1 MDKIICP
8 FCIDANIFPFED
20 TNLMKCGKCGL
31 LINKRFLS
39 KEALR
44 ITLRRQMLSSCR
56 GKNPGENRIKN
67 ANKQL
72 DILENYIK
80 PGNIWDIASAA
91 GFFMKAA
98 RDRGWEIH
106 GNEIS
111 KRAIKWAK
119 EHYDIDIEYG
129 FLEDLELTANHYDA
143 VVLWNSLEH
152 MYNPKETLEICRE
165 MLKVSGLIYIRV
177 PDKQTTKELNEKY
190 EKLHLYEFTG
200 ECLARH
206 LENLGFEVIEIWPN
220 LDSNSGVHHCDFLY
234 RRRR

>member
-1 MDKIICP
+1 MNKIICP
-8 FCIDANIFPFED
+8 FCIDADVFPLED

-39 KEALR
+39 KEALK
-44 ITLRRQMLSSCR
+44 ITLRRQMLSTCR
-56 GKNPGENRIKN
+56 EKNPGESRIKN

-80 PGNIWDIASAA
+80 PGNVWDIASAA

-98 RDRGWEIH
+98 RDRGWEVY

-119 EHYDIDIEYG
+119 EHYDIDIEYR
-129 FLEDLELTANHYDA
+129 FLEDLEFTAGYYDA

-152 MYNPKETLEICRE
+152 MYNPRKTLEICRE
-165 MLKVSGLIYIRV
+165 MLKVDGLIYIRV
-177 PDKQTTKELNEKY
+177 PDKQTKKELNEKY

-200 ECLARH
+200 GCLAGH
-206 LENLGFEVIEIWPN
+206 LESLGFEVIDIWPGQDPN
-220 LDSNSGVHHCDFLY
+220 NGVHYCDFLY
-234 RRRR
+234 KRKR